1 MSNLTNS
8 KLTRTPRRPVA
19 ITIRDRAML
28 LALVE
33 FRVLSTEQIRWL
45 FFPSIHR
52 TRKRLFLLWRHGFL
66 RRATRPTRIGEGS
79 AQFLYALSAKG
90 RRLVGDQSLRL
101 RPQLID
107 PKKFNEHSELINNLH
122 ICLLLVERAADDLA
136 VRKWEQGAK
145 LKMYGTA
152 TSAAISTAVPIIPD
166 AMFILSCRGRDY
178 CYFVE
183 VDRGHTDLGRIE
195 KKCAYYSWLWWQKV
209 PQRQF
214 GIRSFRVLY
223 LTTGGRRLV
232 HVMEKIREQ
241 QRNST
246 CPDLI
251 AGVTGDAVS
260 LSDPQKLFSMAWR
273 TVAPSGDIV
282 SSCPLPSPSF
292 VRSRQRPE
300 HHLCADQN
308 PDASCKE
315 TPGPV
320 DEGSPR
326 LPSSGSG

>member
-8 KLTRTPRRPVA
+8 KRTRTTRRPVA

-28 LALVE
+28 LALIE

-52 TRKRLFLLWRHGFL
+52 TRKRLYLLWRHGFL

-101 RPQLID
+101 RPQLTD
-107 PKKFNEHSELINNLH
+107 PKKFSEHSQLINNLH
-122 ICLLLVERAADDLA
+122 ICLLLVERAADDFS
-136 VRKWEQGAK
+136 VRRWEQGAK
-145 LKMYGTA
+145 LKMFVTA
-152 TSAAISTAVPIIPD
+152 ISAAISTTLPIIPD
-166 AMFILSCRGRDY
+166 AMFILTCRGRDY
-178 CYFVE
+178 CFFAE
-183 VDRGHTDLGRIE
+183 VDRGQTDLNRIAS
-195 KKCAYYSWLWWQKV
+195 KCTGYSSLWRQKL

-214 GIRSFRVLY
+214 GVRSFRVLY
-223 LTTGGRRLV
+223 LTTGGKRLV
-232 HVMEKIREQ
+232 HILEKIRVQ
-241 QRNST
+241 LRNSS

-251 AGVTGDAVS
+251 AGVSGNAVS
-260 LSDPQKLFSMAWR
+260 LQEPERLFSMAWR
-273 TVAPSGDIV
+273 TVALSGDIV

-292 VRSRQRPE
+292 VRSRQRLE

-315 TPGPV
+315 TPGSV

-326 LPSSGSG
+326 LPGSGSG